1 MLHVFFYFVLH
12 SLRGEVIVFDG
23 SVLNLL
29 KKTGCFV
36 SCEEIMTRNCKM
48 NALCVFVLKKKCKS
62 LELNQ
67 QVY

>member
-1 MLHVFFYFVLH
+1 MLHVFFYFVLQ

-36 SCEEIMTRNCKM
+36 PCEEIMTGNRKM
-48 NALCVFVLKKKCKS
+48 NELCAFVLKKKWES
-62 LELNQ
+62 LELNK